1 MSRGV
6 RDLRDLICVSR
17 LTVRD
22 SDEEIISDDENV
34 TNDFDR
40 LSLGSTDSCDSRNSG
55 SGKRFSPD
63 SGCVTNGETPP
74 DVSASLELPV
84 PSTVDLT
91 VNESRS
97 KRKRKKNKQKVLDT
111 VPSRHELPMRHAPLP
126 PVRPSSSFDV
136 DMTSQPIGASQ
147 PPKPLNFDDML
158 CYMDATVVSAWLT
171 RSNENVGKLS
181 DFCNTGDNFVRFAHF
196 WLSDFPGVEKQEIF
210 ELENGI
216 LTEEI
221 SFAFT
226 VGREQRKISYRDILN
241 LSKAVFREYPGKL
254 LSSKGPHMFLDY
266 LGVLTS
272 GKREDYKKMLSDV
285 KCSTRNKQYAQW
297 LLATR
302 SFAIVSC
309 WSAIVNFY
317 RNLLDR
323 LHHTN
328 QTLFTSKDVNDDIN
342 QVRLSQAIRLGYV
355 DVVHYYSVSGHV
367 SLTDKDSHNRT
378 TIFTAVMHNQP
389 DVVHYLINR
398 VKPKIDINLASDTG
412 NSPLHAAANNG
423 NTQLVTML
431 VKSPEINVDVTNPQC
446 ENATPLHLA
455 VMHGHRDV
463 VKLLII
469 ANADIN
475 LKMGDLTAVDI
486 ARDFGHSDLI
496 ELFQT

>member
-22 SDEEIISDDENV
+22 SDEEFISDDDNV
-34 TNDFDR
+34 INDLNDFDR
-40 LSLGSTDSCDSRNSG
+40 LSIGSTDSCDCESRNSG

-74 DVSASLELPV
+74 EISTSIELPV
-84 PSTVDLT
+84 SGSSEKAETK
-91 VNESRS
+91 S
-97 KRKRKKNKQKVLDT
+97 KRKRKRNKQKALDT
-111 VPSRHELPMRHAPLP
+111 VPSRHDLPQKHMPLP
-126 PVRPSSSFDV
+126 PLRPTSGFDV
-136 DMTSQPIGASQ
+136 DMSSQPIGAVQ
-147 PPKPLNFDDML
+147 PNRSFNFDDML
-158 CYMDATVVSAWLT
+158 CYMDATVVSAWLS
-171 RSNENVGKLS
+171 RANENVEKLS
-181 DFCNTGDNFVRFAHF
+181 SFCNAGDNFVRFAHF

-216 LTEEI
+216 LTEEL

-226 VGREQRKISYRDILN
+226 VGREQRKICYRDVLN
-241 LSKAVFREYPGKL
+241 LSKAVFREYPSRL
-254 LSSKGPHMFLDY
+254 LSSKGPHMILDY

-323 LHHTN
+323 LQQSN
-328 QTLFTSKDVNDDIN
+328 LTSFCSKEDKDDIN

-355 DVVHYYSVSGHV
+355 DVVHYYSVSGLV
-367 SLTDKDSHNRT
+367 SLTDTDTHQRT

-389 DVVHYLINR
+389 EVLHYLINR
-398 VKPKIDINLASDTG
+398 VSKAFHQMYWHVRISFIYFAEQRVFT
-412 NSPLHAAANNG
+412 
-423 NTQLVTML
+423 
-431 VKSPEINVDVTNPQC
+431 
-446 ENATPLHLA
+446 
-455 VMHGHRDV
+455 
-463 VKLLII
+463 
-469 ANADIN
+469 
-475 LKMGDLTAVDI
+475 
-486 ARDFGHSDLI
+486 
-496 ELFQT
+496 

>member
-22 SDEEIISDDENV
+22 SDEEFISDDDNV

-40 LSLGSTDSCDSRNSG
+40 LSLGSTDSSDSRNE

-74 DVSASLELPV
+74 EVSNSLEV
-84 PSTVDLT
+84 PLSTSLDL
-91 VNESRS
+91 SRCDS
-97 KRKRKKNKQKVLDT
+97 KPKRKRKKKQKVLHT
-111 VPSRHELPMRHAPLP
+111 VPYRHDLPQKHMPLP
-126 PVRPSSSFDV
+126 PLRPSSSFDV
-136 DMTSQPIGASQ
+136 DISSQPIGVSQ
-147 PPKPLNFDDML
+147 SPKQTNFDNMM

-171 RSNENVGKLS
+171 RANESVEKLS
-181 DFCNTGDNFVRFAHF
+181 SFCNIGDNFVRFAHF

-216 LTEEI
+216 LTEEL

-226 VGREQRKISYRDILN
+226 VGREQRKINYRDVLD
-241 LSKAVFREYPGKL
+241 LSKAVFREYPSRL
-254 LSSKGPHMFLDY
+254 LSSKGSHIFLDY

-272 GKREDYKKMLSDV
+272 GKKEDYKKMLSDV

-297 LLATR
+297 LLAIR

-317 RNLLDR
+317 RNLIDR
-323 LHHTN
+323 LHHSNPISYSSN
-328 QTLFTSKDVNDDIN
+328 QDNEDIH
-342 QVRLSQAIRLGYV
+342 QVRLCQAIRLGFV
-355 DVVHYYSVSGHV
+355 DVVHYYNVSGHV
-367 SLTDKDSHNRT
+367 SLKSIDSHDRT

-389 DVVHYLINR
+389 DVLQYLINR
-398 VKPKIDINLASDTG
+398 VNPKINVNQAADTG

-423 NTQLVTML
+423 NTEMVTIL
-431 VKSPEINVDVTNPQC
+431 VKSPDINVNITNPQC
-446 ENATPLHLA
+446 ENATAIHLA
-455 VMHGHRDV
+455 VMHGHKDV
-463 VKLLII
+463 VKLLIL
-469 ANADIN
+469 ANADLS

-486 ARDFGHSDLI
+486 ARDFGHSELL